1 MFQVYTIDPKDD
13 EKEEASKIRAS
24 IEKSAT
30 QHKIPIWW
38 FILQLILE
46 ALALK
51 LGREVLRKDEC
62 VHVSNT
68 LGFSEGELEA
78 ALEFFDK
85 LNIFLYK
92 KHILPRVVFTNP
104 QVPLDKLSKLVE
116 KQYHLKAAQV
126 NPTKAANQAMTGDWQ
141 RFRDQPVI
149 TLQFQKMNSRL
160 NMLREY
166 SLPLTS

>member
-1 MFQVYTIDPKDD
+1 M
-13 EKEEASKIRAS
+13 EEASKIRAS
-24 IEKSAT
+24 IEKGAT

-38 FILQLILE
+38 FIYILQLILE

-51 LGREVLRKDEC
+51 LGRDVLRKDEC

-104 QVPLDKLSKLVE
+104 QVPLGILSKLVE

-141 RFRDQPVI
+141 RFRD
-149 TLQFQKMNSRL
+149 LRSSFLKKMNSRL
-160 NMLREY
+160 NILRGY